1 MRLHFCKIDLFFVE
15 KYTRECCLWV
25 CIAVKPFFCLTSY
38 NFFDFIHRDNK
49 IQKSICK
56 VTRDKMCIYSFNISP
71 QTIVQLC
78 FSKQGFTR
86 LKQIEVQ
93 LTAALHLPLDVV
105 RRRKSLNLRI
115 INHDFFWHSRRANR
129 CEHNHTFY
137 FHSLEAVCLYEIFRM
152 GCFII

>member
-1 MRLHFCKIDLFFVE
+1 MLSLGLHRCKAIFL
-15 KYTRECCLWV
+15 
-25 CIAVKPFFCLTSY
+25 P
-38 NFFDFIHRDNK
+38 DFIHFFRLDEDNK

-56 VTRDKMCIYSFNISP
+56 VTQDKMCIYSFNISP

-93 LTAALHLPLDVV
+93 LTAALYLPLDVV

-115 INHDFFWHSRRANR
+115 INHDFFDTVEEQTGVN
-129 CEHNHTFY
+129 TITLF
-137 FHSLEAVCLYEIFRM
+137 IFTL
-152 GCFII
+152 

>member
-1 MRLHFCKIDLFFVE
+1 MLSLGLHRCKAIFLLDF
-15 KYTRECCLWV
+15 
-25 CIAVKPFFCLTSY
+25 IQ
-38 NFFDFIHRDNK
+38 NFFDLIHRDNK

-56 VTRDKMCIYSFNISP
+56 VTQDKMCIYSFNISP

-115 INHDFFWHSRRANR
+115 INHDFFDTVEEQTGVN
-129 CEHNHTFY
+129 TITLF
-137 FHSLEAVCLYEIFRM
+137 IFTL
-152 GCFII
+152 